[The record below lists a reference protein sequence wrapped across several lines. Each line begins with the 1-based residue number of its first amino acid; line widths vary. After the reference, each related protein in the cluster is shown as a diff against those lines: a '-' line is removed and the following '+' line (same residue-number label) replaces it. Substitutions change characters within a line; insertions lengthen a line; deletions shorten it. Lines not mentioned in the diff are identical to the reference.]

1 MTQQF
6 MLNKRKP
13 KTNPLNKYILP
24 DTVNKAG
31 NKKKKSSCLKES
43 ESNDKESYDTIINRD
58 KHYSETSNYV
68 ES

>member
-31 NKKKKSSCLKES
+31 NKKKKFMPQGDYFYSVNQMTK
-43 ESNDKESYDTIINRD
+43 KVTIQL
-58 KHYSETSNYV
+58 
-68 ES
+68 